1 MRAVLKHTDFMQLIF
16 GRILTNTADSIYF
29 ITTMWLIYDITK
41 SSALTGL
48 LSSLILVPK
57 CLQMFY
63 GPIIDHFSLKK
74 ILIHSQTIQAVLVGI
89 IAVLLFFHYE
99 NAILIIILV
108 VTAAMVGEISY
119 PISNKLVPVLL
130 PKDKIVSGNA
140 MMSFSNQSM
149 DLVLNTVITIL
160 ISLVS
165 IYTLYVMNTII
176 FISAA
181 VIYAMIKVQS
191 QKYTGSTLD
200 FRTYMNSLSEGLYTV
215 RHSLLWIFQ
224 IGAFAV
230 NFGIGMVYT
239 ALPVLSH
246 YLNQPIYYGLF
257 LSAISLGMVLST
269 LVVGY
274 VKKYPFGKLM
284 VVTFILSGVFLLLGF
299 VTPIYIFI
307 ILFGLSWLSVGL
319 ANILFLSAGQA
330 IIPEYILGRITSIT
344 SSLGVL
350 GLPLG
355 SLIGGFLLE
364 LMNPIALISITG
376 CFFIVLGTIWL
387 VHPKLNK
394 LRPIDLLTLDDFE
407 ISVDNK
413 NIDIK
418 NDALGS

>member
-1 MRAVLKHTDFMQLIF
+1 MRALLKHTDFMQLIF

-165 IYTLYVMNTII
+165 IYTLYVMR
-176 FISAA
+176 S
-181 VIYAMIKVQS
+181 S
-191 QKYTGSTLD
+191 
-200 FRTYMNSLSEGLYTV
+200 
-215 RHSLLWIFQ
+215 
-224 IGAFAV
+224 
-230 NFGIGMVYT
+230 
-239 ALPVLSH
+239 
-246 YLNQPIYYGLF
+246 
-257 LSAISLGMVLST
+257 
-269 LVVGY
+269 
-274 VKKYPFGKLM
+274 
-284 VVTFILSGVFLLLGF
+284 
-299 VTPIYIFI
+299 YI
-307 ILFGLSWLSVGL
+307 
-319 ANILFLSAGQA
+319 
-330 IIPEYILGRITSIT
+330 
-344 SSLGVL
+344 
-350 GLPLG
+350 
-355 SLIGGFLLE
+355 
-364 LMNPIALISITG
+364 
-376 CFFIVLGTIWL
+376 C
-387 VHPKLNK
+387 
-394 LRPIDLLTLDDFE
+394 DDK
-407 ISVDNK
+407 S
-413 NIDIK
+413 
-418 NDALGS
+418 

>member
-1 MRAVLKHTDFMQLIF
+1 MRALLKHTDFMQLIF

-108 VTAAMVGEISY
+108 VIAAMVGEISY

-181 VIYAMIKVQS
+181 VIYAMIKVKS
-191 QKYTGSTLD
+191 QKSTGSTLD
-200 FRTYMNSLSEGLYTV
+200 FKTYMNSLSEGLYTV

-224 IGAFAV
+224 IGAFVV

-319 ANILFLSAGQA
+319 ANILFLSASQA

-344 SSLGVL
+344 SSLGVI

-376 CFFIVLGTIWL
+376 CFFIVLGIIWL

>member
-1 MRAVLKHTDFMQLIF
+1 MRALLKHTDFMQLIF

-74 ILIHSQTIQAVLVGI
+74 ILIHSQTVQAVLVGI
-89 IAVLLFFHYE
+89 IAILLFFHYE

-191 QKYTGSTLD
+191 QKSTDSTLD
-200 FRTYMNSLSEGLYTV
+200 FKTYIKSLSEGLYTV

-224 IGAFAV
+224 ICAFAV
-230 NFGIGMVYT
+230 NFGIGVVYT

-344 SSLGVL
+344 SSLGVI

-376 CFFIVLGTIWL
+376 CFFIVLGIIWL

>member
-1 MRAVLKHTDFMQLIF
+1 
-16 GRILTNTADSIYF
+16 
-29 ITTMWLIYDITK
+29 
-41 SSALTGL
+41 
-48 LSSLILVPK
+48 
-57 CLQMFY
+57 
-63 GPIIDHFSLKK
+63 
-74 ILIHSQTIQAVLVGI
+74 
-89 IAVLLFFHYE
+89 
-99 NAILIIILV
+99 
-108 VTAAMVGEISY
+108 
-119 PISNKLVPVLL
+119 
-130 PKDKIVSGNA
+130 
-140 MMSFSNQSM
+140 
-149 DLVLNTVITIL
+149 
-160 ISLVS
+160 
-165 IYTLYVMNTII
+165 
-176 FISAA
+176 
-181 VIYAMIKVQS
+181 
-191 QKYTGSTLD
+191 
-200 FRTYMNSLSEGLYTV
+200 
-215 RHSLLWIFQ
+215 
-224 IGAFAV
+224 
-230 NFGIGMVYT
+230 
-239 ALPVLSH
+239 
-246 YLNQPIYYGLF
+246 
-257 LSAISLGMVLST
+257 MVLST

-344 SSLGVL
+344 SSLGVI

-376 CFFIVLGTIWL
+376 CFFIVLGIIWL